1 MLSHFCE
8 GTEVA
13 SALGISFD
21 TLDRR
26 VREEFETDFADYKA
40 KKRALGERE
49 LRELQIKTA
58 RRSVT
63 MQIWL
68 GKQYLNQ
75 KDRSDYTSGN
85 EKIQPLNITV
95 AEKSTT
101 EKLQKLINEPVL
113 N

>member
-13 SALGISFD
+13 AVLGIHFN
-21 TLDRR
+21 TL
-26 VREEFETDFADYKA
+26 VNAIKSEFGCDFCDYKA
-40 KKRALGERE
+40 EKRAIGENI
-49 LRELQIKTA
+49 LRELQMKSAKT
-58 RRSVT
+58 SIV